1 MVDYDLDS
9 ETRLAVYEERRLRRA
24 RNTRMLTAIGLLVAA
39 VTVIFAMR

>member
-24 RNTRMLTAIGLLVAA
+24 RNTRALAAFGLVIATVA
-39 VTVIFAMR
+39 VIIALR